1 MTPATGAGQR
11 RTRAGHGRRAAR
23 TRNGRRARLA
33 AAWAVAAQASQGLTA
48 FLILAVAARTL
59 SLPELGSLSILYGL
73 LVLCSAL
80 TTGFVGDSLTVL
92 DRFNAGTRGGL
103 LGWFVVLGLGC
114 SVVVPSAA
122 WAAGLIGPP
131 EISMLAA
138 AVATYL
144 VKDVLRR
151 TLMAGLRFAGIVV
164 ADFAVLPVAGG
175 VLAAGHAVGGDG
187 GLGLFLAALAVGQ
200 LAGIAVGWLMLPGH
214 ERSRASL
221 RGARWRQVAGFGAWR
236 AAQQAL
242 RPALLTGLRTAVVLL
257 LSLEAAGLLEVARVY
272 AAPAMQVVA
281 GISSYLFASF
291 AGNRGAPPAALLRQ
305 ADRGVAALTLI
316 TLTGS
321 AAALVLLPVA
331 GPIVTGRSPDAW
343 AVAAWLAYAGATA
356 AATPYGTLAAVRA
369 GSLRVFLIR
378 LADTTAALLGGA
390 AVLAVAGSASP
401 VPFAAA
407 AAALAGGLALRR
419 FLLVPLLATDAE
431 TGGTG
436 AAAAVK
442 AVLQ

>member
-1 MTPATGAGQR
+1 MTPAMGGGQR
-11 RTRAGHGRRAAR
+11 RIRAGHGRRAAR
-23 TRNGRRARLA
+23 TRGGRAP

-73 LVLCSAL
+73 LVVCGAL

-92 DRFNAGTRGGL
+92 DRFDPGTRGGL
-103 LGWFVVLGLGC
+103 VGWLVVLGVGC
-114 SVVVPSAA
+114 SLIVPPAA

-131 EISMLAA
+131 ELGALAA

-151 TLMAGLRFAGIVV
+151 TLMARLHFTGIVF
-164 ADFAVLPVAGG
+164 ADLMVLPVAGG
-175 VLAAGHAVGGDG
+175 VLAGGHAVDGDG

-200 LAGIAVGWLMLPGH
+200 LAGIVVAWLMLPVQ

-221 RGARWRQVAGFGAWR
+221 RGARLRRIAGFGAWR

-242 RPALLTGLRTAVVLL
+242 RPTLLTGLRTAVVLV

-272 AAPAMQVVA
+272 AAPAMQIVA

-291 AGNRGAPPAALLRQ
+291 AGNRAAPMATLLRQ

-321 AAALVLLPVA
+321 VAALLLLPVA

-378 LADTTAALLGGA
+378 LADTVAALLAGA

-401 VPFAAA
+401 LPFAAA

-419 FLLVPLLATDAE
+419 FLLVPLLATDGEADRA
-431 TGGTG
+431 G
-436 AAAAVK
+436 AAAAAKWVH
-442 AVLQ
+442 Q